1 MQLESK
7 ISAFVRTYIFSIN
20 YEENIKAAA
29 EIMKEKKVG
38 SLLVKKDNEYVGIIT
53 ERDILYK
60 VVAEG
65 KDIIKT
71 KVGEIMSSPLITI
84 DYNSTVKEALEK
96 FKIHNIRRLV
106 VVDKGK
112 IIGILTL
119 RSIIGDIR
127 SLDKET
133 LEFETVKGVICAYC
147 GMIFENEKDLSKH
160 IDRIHIGA
168 GVLEERRR

>member
-7 ISAFVRTYIFSIN
+7 ISPFVRTHIFSVD
-20 YEENIKAAA
+20 YEESIEKAA
-29 EIMKEKKVG
+29 EIMKEKKIG
-38 SLLVKKDNEYVGIIT
+38 SLLVKKDNQYVGIIT

-65 KDIIKT
+65 KDITKT

-84 DYNSTVKEALEK
+84 DYNSNVKEALDK
-96 FKIHNIRRLV
+96 FKAHNIRRLV

-112 IIGILTL
+112 VVGILTL
-119 RSIIGDIR
+119 RSIVGDIR

-133 LEFETVKGVICAYC
+133 FEFETIKGVICAYC
-147 GMIFENEKDLSKH
+147 GIIFENEKELSKH
-160 IDRIHIGA
+160 IDRVHIGA
-168 GVLEERRR
+168 GILEERRK